1 MLAYVLITAQGGK
14 SKLVAQRVARV
25 VGVKSACAVT
35 GLYDVIAQVEG
46 ESVNEIGGM
55 VLSKVQAVQGVVRTM
70 TCFVVE

>member
-1 MLAYVLITAQGGK
+1 MLAYVLVEAQGGK
-14 SKLVAQRVARV
+14 SKTVSQRIAKIN
-25 VGVKSACAVT
+25 GVKSACAVT

-46 ESVNEIGGM
+46 DSVNQMGDM